1 MSEQKAK
8 EILDGNE
15 QSLAIKAIYDT
26 IEGYTE
32 DMDVNFEDLDTDG
45 ESNLGVFTMP
55 GSVYD
60 KKFIDGSFE
69 ATLSFAVVYRASVN
83 VDSHKFGIIEWLDK
97 FGEWLSKKENY
108 PALSDGRV
116 VERINQVSTPCRDI
130 INPGFEN
137 DYTVTFQMR
146 YRKDEE

>member
-1 MSEQKAK
+1 MSEQTK
-8 EILDGNE
+8 EMLDGNE
-15 QSLAIKAIYDT
+15 QTIAIKAIYDA
-26 IEGYTE
+26 IGSYTE
-32 DMDVNFEDLDTDG
+32 DIEVNFEDLGTDG
-45 ESNLGVFTMP
+45 EPNLGVFTMP

-83 VDSHKFGIIEWLDK
+83 VDNHKFEIIDWLDK
-97 FGEWLSKKENY
+97 LGTWLSQKENY
-108 PALSDGRV
+108 PTLSDGRE
-116 VERINQVSTPCRDI
+116 VEKISQVSVPCRDI

-137 DYTVTFQMR
+137 DYTVTFQMK

>member
-8 EILDGNE
+8 EILDGKE

-26 IEGYTE
+26 ISNYTE
-32 DMDVNFEDLDTDG
+32 DMTVNFEDLDTDG

-83 VDSHKFGIIEWLDK
+83 VDIHKFGVIEWLNEL
-97 FGEWLSKKENY
+97 GEWLSTKENY
-108 PALSDGRV
+108 PLLDGGRV
-116 VERINQVSTPCRDI
+116 IDKINQVSTPCRDMI
-130 INPGFEN
+130 HPGFEN